1 MPAATLLTQPYELRP
16 VAIRQCRTNLG
27 RAGQNRT
34 METRLQDI
42 VDRLESC
49 GMTAAVEGSAAT
61 RIDGVNTLEAATDT
75 ELGFLANP
83 RYEEQLATTQAAAVI
98 VANDIE
104 PPRAMTLLR
113 TANPYCAIREAI
125 VMIHGF
131 REHPQRGVHATAAI
145 SETATIGRNADI
157 GPHVTVADGVVIGHN
172 VVLYP
177 GCYVGAGAQLG
188 DDVTLHPN
196 VVIYDECKIGNH
208 VEIHAGTVIGED
220 GLGYAPNGEQWAKFP
235 HIGKVII
242 EDHVEIGANCAI
254 DRAMLGCTVI
264 GIGSKFSNLIA
275 VGHGARIGPNA
286 MFVAQV
292 GLAGSVVVGRNV
304 KMGGQAGVIG
314 HVTIGD
320 NVNIGAK
327 AGVVHDVSPDEFV
340 LGQPAIKAAD
350 AKRVI
355 SITQKLPELKQR
367 IRALEAEVAEMRTIL
382 GATAGTE
389 LK

>member
-1 MPAATLLTQPYELRP
+1 MPAATLLTQPYEVRP
-16 VAIRQCRTNLG
+16 KEIRQCRPHLG
-27 RAGQNRT
+27 RAGHNRT
-34 METRLQDI
+34 METTLQDI
-42 VDRLESC
+42 VDRLESS
-49 GMTAAVEGSAAT
+49 GMPASIEGSAAT

-83 RYEEQLATTQAAAVI
+83 KYEEQLATTQAAAVI
-98 VANDIE
+98 VSNDVE
-104 PPRAMTLLR
+104 PPHPMTLLR

-131 REHPQRGVHATAAI
+131 REHPQWGVHATAAV
-145 SETATIGRNADI
+145 SKTATIGRNANL
-157 GPHVTVADGVVIGHN
+157 GPHATVADGVVIGDD

-177 GCYVGAGAQLG
+177 GCYIGPGAQLG
-188 DDVTLHPN
+188 DRVTLHAN
-196 VVIYDECKIGNH
+196 VVVYDECKIGNN

-220 GLGYAPNGEQWAKFP
+220 GLGYAPHGEQWAKFP

-242 EDHVEIGANCAI
+242 EDHVEIGANCTI

-264 GIGSKFSNLIA
+264 GMGSKFSNLIA
-275 VGHGARIGPNA
+275 IGHGTRIGPNA
-286 MFVAQV
+286 MFVAHV
-292 GLAGSVVVGRNV
+292 GLAGSVTVGRNV

-355 SITQKLPELKQR
+355 SITQKLPDLKQR
-367 IRALEAEVAEMRTIL
+367 IRALEAEVAEMRTTL
-382 GATAGTE
+382 GAAAGAE
-389 LK
+389 IE

>member
-1 MPAATLLTQPYELRP
+1 
-16 VAIRQCRTNLG
+16 
-27 RAGQNRT
+27 
-34 METRLQDI
+34 MEMTLQDI

-49 GMTAAVEGSAAT
+49 GMTAAIEGNAAT
-61 RIDGVNTLEAATDT
+61 RIDGVNTLEAAADT

-83 RYEEQLATTQAAAVI
+83 RYEEQMATTQAAAVI
-98 VANDIE
+98 VGNDIE
-104 PPRAMTLLR
+104 PPRSMTLIR

-131 REHPQRGVHATAAI
+131 RQHPQWGLHATAAI
-145 SETATIGRNADI
+145 SETATVGRNANI
-157 GPHVTVADGVVIGHN
+157 GPHVSVGDGVVIGDH

-177 GCYVGAGAQLG
+177 GCYLGSGAQLG
-188 DDVTLHPN
+188 DGVTLHAN
-196 VVIYDECKIGNH
+196 VVIYDGCKIGNK

-235 HIGKVII
+235 HVGTVII
-242 EDHVEIGANCAI
+242 EDDVEIGANCTI

-264 GIGSKFSNLIA
+264 GKGSKFSNLIA
-275 VGHGARIGPNA
+275 IGHGTRIGPNA
-286 MFVAQV
+286 MFVAHV
-292 GLAGSVVVGRNV
+292 GLAGSVVVGKNV

-355 SITQKLPELKQR
+355 SITQKLPDLKQR
-367 IRALEAEVAEMRTIL
+367 IRALEAEVAEMRTTL
-382 GATAGTE
+382 GAPAGTE